1 MNGGPQEMQVFNL
14 TLYLEQL
21 EEGRFRA
28 RAIHRAP
35 GMTAGIT
42 FWPERTDLEEL
53 LRAIE
58 RQYQD
63 FEQHVTWSFES
74 EERRLELSWG
84 LNSLGHV
91 VDGRADMADG
101 SAGWT
106 SSAPLVGD
114 QSFLPG
120 IAMGLHLVLR
130 I

>member
-21 EEGRFRA
+21 EDARFRA
-28 RAIHRAP
+28 RAIHRAA

-42 FWPERTDLEEL
+42 FWPTREALESL
-53 LRAIE
+53 LGEIE

-63 FEQHVTWSFES
+63 FEHVVTWTHES
-74 EERRLELSWG
+74 ENRSLALRWQ
-84 LNSLGHV
+84 LNPLGHV
-91 VDGRADMADG
+91 EEGEAQIRDGVAR
-101 SAGWT
+101 WET
-106 SSAPLVGD
+106 RAPLVGD

-130 I
+130 P